1 MKKIALFL
9 VMIFTSAICF
19 VGCGNTN
26 DNKIRLNEVTH
37 SIFYAPLYIAIN
49 EGFFKDEGLEI
60 ELTNGNGSD
69 SVMTAVLSG
78 HADIG
83 LAGPETAIYTAR
95 QGDNTPKVFGQLT
108 NCDGSFL
115 VSRVDEPNFEIT
127 DLEGKEVLAGRQGG
141 MPAMTLQYA
150 LHLAGLEAG
159 VDYTLN
165 LEYSFGMMV
174 GAFESNQGDY
184 CTIFEPTASD
194 YEAAG
199 KGYIVASIGELG
211 GNVPYTGFIATQD
224 FLTKKSEQAEKF
236 LKAVFKG
243 YQFLETESIDNI
255 IDALLPSF
263 PDSSRDSIQRS
274 VESYKAINAWS
285 SSPVLNENDY
295 NHLQEIIRF
304 AGELEGSV
312 DFSKVVDN
320 SIAQK
325 VANELK
331 L

>member
-1 MKKIALFL
+1 MKKLALLL
-9 VMIFTSAICF
+9 VMLFTSMMCF
-19 VGCGNTN
+19 VGCGDNS
-26 DNKIRLNEVTH
+26 NKIRLSEVTH

-49 EGFFKDEGLEI
+49 EGYFEEEGLEV

-69 SVMTAVLSG
+69 TVMTAVLSG

-83 LAGPETAIYTAR
+83 LAGPETAIYAAR

-108 NCDGSFL
+108 ACDGSFL
-115 VSRVDEPNFEIT
+115 VSRVDEPDFEIT
-127 DLEGKEVLAGRQGG
+127 DLAGKEVLAGRTGG

-159 VDYTLN
+159 EDYTLN

-174 GAFESNQGDY
+174 GAFEGNKGDY

-194 YEAAG
+194 YEASG

-211 GNVPYTGFIATQD
+211 GNVPYTGFIATEK
-224 FLTKKSEQAEKF
+224 FLSDKPEQAEKF
-236 LKAVFKG
+236 LRAVFRG
-243 YQFLETESIDNI
+243 YQFLQTESMEDIVS
-255 IDALLPSF
+255 ALKPSF
-263 PDSSRDSIQRS
+263 PDSSDESIQRS
-274 VESYKAINAWS
+274 VESYQAINAWATT
-285 SSPVLNENDY
+285 PVLNANDY

-312 DFSKVVDN
+312 AFNKVVDN
-320 SIAQK
+320 TIAQK
-325 VANELK
+325 IATELG